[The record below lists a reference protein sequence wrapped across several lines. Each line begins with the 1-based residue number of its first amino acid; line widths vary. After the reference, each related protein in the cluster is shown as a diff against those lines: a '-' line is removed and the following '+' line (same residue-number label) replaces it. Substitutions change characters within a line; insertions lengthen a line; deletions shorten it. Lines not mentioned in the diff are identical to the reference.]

1 MIHNG
6 SVGFLNQYG
15 RVESTYDQGSFD
27 FSISGTEGQLL
38 FYPTKSS
45 VNDYDLTTISYNLSG
60 IATGIGTTTFGSVA
74 KIETK
79 STAITSGS
87 DATIVS
93 IANTYTSTKVLVN
106 ITPDI
111 NKTNLYEMV
120 ELNVIND
127 GTTIDLLEF
136 GRLTAKV
143 LQQHLLLD

>member
-1 MIHNG
+1 M
-6 SVGFLNQYG
+6 VLLP
-15 RVESTYDQGSFD
+15 EL
-27 FSISGTEGQLL
+27 GQLHL
-38 FYPTKSS
+38 VQSQRLKLRALEVS
-45 VNDYDLTTISYNLSG
+45 
-60 IATGIGTTTFGSVA
+60 
-74 KIETK
+74 
-79 STAITSGS
+79 SGS

-136 GRLTAKV
+136 GRLTAEGVTAASSSGLGTYSVMMV
-143 LQQHLLLD
+143 LI